1 MRAVRPIVIVAC
13 LTFPAA
19 LIAQEPPD
27 RRGAVSEQAFVE
39 RVVVDAHVTGPDGNP
54 IPNLTPADFRV
65 RVDGRPVTLESVDWL
80 PAGAAEIESV
90 PPAETASSERGDNR
104 QAEAPPG
111 RLIVMFFQTNYE
123 PSRLIGLIRMAI
135 QARRFL
141 DTMLPTDRVAVAS
154 YDSHLKLRQDFTDD
168 RDKIVRAIDAS
179 LRTGREPEPD
189 PGSRPALARHL
200 DRSAARKAST
210 PERALALLA
219 EALAPIPG
227 GKSMLYFGWGLG
239 TVGGLG
245 GPNLSEVKAWRAAL
259 KGMAAARVNVFS
271 LDVTDADYHSL
282 EVYLEQLS
290 DLTGGRYEKTNVF
303 PNLAME
309 RVQRAISGRYV
320 LVFVKPRAA
329 RGTHEIRVELV
340 GRKGR
345 VSARQYY
352 QD

>member
-1 MRAVRPIVIVAC
+1 MISARGLALFLSIG
-13 LTFPAA
+13 AA
-19 LIAQEPPD
+19 AGAAAQEPPD

-39 RVVVDAHVTGPDGNP
+39 RVVVDAYVTGSDGNP

-65 RVDGRPVTLESVDWL
+65 HVDGKPVTLESVDWL
-80 PAGAAEIESV
+80 PAEAAEIDAA
-90 PPAETASSERGDNR
+90 PPEQAGSFEERAGWRSDV
-104 QAEAPPG
+104 PPG
-111 RLIVMFFQTNYE
+111 RLIIMFFQTNYE
-123 PSRLIGLIRMAI
+123 PSRLIGLIRMAA

-141 DTMLPTDRVAVAS
+141 DHMLPTDRVAVAS

-168 RDKIVRAIDAS
+168 HEKIVRAINAS
-179 LRTGREPEPD
+179 LRTGQEPEPD

-200 DRSAARKAST
+200 NHLAARRAAT

-219 EALAPIPG
+219 EALTPIPG

-245 GPNLSEVKAWRAAL
+245 GPNLSEAKAWLAAL

-282 EVYLEQLS
+282 EVHLEQLS

-320 LVFVKPRAA
+320 LVFVKPRTAL
-329 RGTHEIRVELV
+329 GTHEIDVKLV

>member
-1 MRAVRPIVIVAC
+1 MTASVLPLALFVS
-13 LTFPAA
+13 LGAA
-19 LIAQEPPD
+19 AQEPQD

-90 PPAETASSERGDNR
+90 APEETASSERVDNR
-104 QAEAPPG
+104 LAEAPPG

-123 PSRLIGLIRMAI
+123 PSRLIGLIRMAT

-141 DTMLPTDRVAVAS
+141 ETMLPTDRVAVAS

-168 RDKIVRAIDAS
+168 RDKIVRAINAS

-189 PGSRPALARHL
+189 PESRPALARHL
-200 DRSAARKAST
+200 DRRAARKAST

-245 GPNLSEVKAWRAAL
+245 GPNLSEVNAWRSAL
-259 KGMAAARVNVFS
+259 KGMAVARVNVFS

-303 PNLAME
+303 PGLAME
-309 RVQRAISGRYV
+309 RVERAISGRYV
-320 LVFVKPRAA
+320 LVFVKPRTS